1 MMLKPYFLC
10 IVLLSFSSFSFAN
23 DQAASV
29 GYLNGFDDIQG
40 VRVAWRPTTL
50 DIDTTWL
57 GDVDV
62 YLEGSVN
69 FWRYS
74 QNGDSETDTNFTVAL
89 TPVIIKRLGTIS
101 DQYPVYLEAGIGLS
115 VVSDQHFAGK
125 DIGSHYQFE
134 DKLGLIIDLDESE
147 KLTQQ
152 VAVRLIHYSNGGLN
166 NDNPGLDFLNLAYI
180 AHF

>member
-1 MMLKPYFLC
+1 MPKSYFLC
-10 IVLLSFSSFSFAN
+10 IFLFCFSCFSRAD
-23 DQAASV
+23 DQAVSV

-40 VRVAWRPTTL
+40 LRVAWRPTTL

-57 GDVDV
+57 GDVNV

-74 QNGDSETDTNFTVAL
+74 QNGDRETDSNFTVAL
-89 TPVIIKRLGTIS
+89 TPVIIKRLGAIN
-101 DQYPVYLEAGIGLS
+101 DRYPVYLEAGIGLS
-115 VVSDQHFAGK
+115 VESDQHFAGK

-134 DKLGLIIDLDESE
+134 DKLGLIVDLDESE

-152 VAVRLIHYSNGGLN
+152 IAVRLIHYSNGGLN

>member
-10 IVLLSFSSFSFAN
+10 IFLLSFSSFSFAN
-23 DQAASV
+23 DQAVSV

-62 YLEGSVN
+62 YLE
-69 FWRYS
+69 
-74 QNGDSETDTNFTVAL
+74 
-89 TPVIIKRLGTIS
+89 
-101 DQYPVYLEAGIGLS
+101 AGIGLS

-134 DKLGLIIDLDESE
+134 DNLGLIIDLDESE

-152 VAVRLIHYSNGGLN
+152 VAVRFIHYSNGGLN